1 MRNGVFL
8 HISYGVGRFVAAL
21 RQFWYDVFIRIV
33 SRGGKIMKG
42 NWRRAV
48 VPLLVC
54 AMVGSV
60 VGIAVWRQGRSV
72 ADLMGISGRE
82 EIRDIAILKM
92 ETGTLDSVTFYRNDP
107 TLAKELA
114 GELENLECRYHHSA
128 LNANGT
134 VITYN
139 GQSRYELWFFGAENG
154 EAWEAEEISVFG
166 DGRIFRDGK
175 CYYLKKEYPAD
186 SIAGRLEGIMQ
197 EFPESIVN

>member
-1 MRNGVFL
+1 
-8 HISYGVGRFVAAL
+8 
-21 RQFWYDVFIRIV
+21 
-33 SRGGKIMKG
+33 MKG

-54 AMVGSV
+54 AIAGS
-60 VGIAVWRQGRSV
+60 IARMAVWRQGRSA

-82 EIRDIAILKM
+82 EIRDIAILKA
-92 ETGTLDSVTFYRNDP
+92 ESGTLDIVTFYRKDP

-114 GELENLECRYHHSA
+114 EELENLECRYHHSA
-128 LNANGT
+128 LNASGT

-139 GQSRYELWFFGAENG
+139 ENGQARYELWFFGAENG

-166 DGRIFRDGK
+166 DGRIYRDGK

-186 SIAGRLEGIMQ
+186 SIAERLEEIMQ